1 MFIDGWLGKKKCLAN
16 KSFAGGIVNEI
27 VNFHCHS
34 GNASMD
40 DMDAAVQVV
49 VHQLREK
56 TH

>member
-1 MFIDGWLGKKKCLAN
+1 MDQVPCSLTAGWE
-16 KSFAGGIVNEI
+16 SFAGGIVNEI